1 MQARAVPLSGAQLDP
16 ADIPKLA
23 APILAGE
30 AEMVN
35 GSRYL
40 NGNKKDTPLYRRLG
54 QRVLD
59 FATNLDSGLS
69 VTDSQSGF
77 RAFAGGV
84 KDVFSFRQD
93 GLAIESEMLADA
105 AQAGLWVEEVEIGVR
120 YDVKGSKEHPV
131 SHGVL
136 VKVLHDIELA
146 PAAVLLNFA
155 WDCYGGDWDGDGA

>member
-1 MQARAVPLSGAQLDP
+1 V
-16 ADIPKLA
+16 

-40 NGNKKDTPLYRRLG
+40 HGNKRDTPLYRRLG

-84 KDVFSFRQD
+84 RDVFSFRQD

-105 AQAGLWVEEVEIGVR
+105 AQADARRMGPSAGGL
-120 YDVKGSKEHPV
+120 SP
-131 SHGVL
+131 
-136 VKVLHDIELA
+136 
-146 PAAVLLNFA
+146 PAARRARAMVEREFTYENN
-155 WDCYGGDWDGDGA
+155 G

>member
-1 MQARAVPLSGAQLDP
+1 M
-16 ADIPKLA
+16 
-23 APILAGE
+23 
-30 AEMVN
+30 
-35 GSRYL
+35 
-40 NGNKKDTPLYRRLG
+40 
-54 QRVLD
+54 LD

-84 KDVFSFRQD
+84 RDVFSFRQD

-105 AQAGLWVEEVEIGVR
+105 AQAGLRVQEVEIGVR

-131 SHGVL
+131 SHGVRVL

-146 PAAVLLNFA
+146 PAALLLHCA
-155 WDCYGGDWDGDGA
+155 GDCYCGGRNIDGARIFFYRAMSGQALSIVGDGAETRDWTISKNAC